1 MTRCTTLYNDSF
13 FKTRIAINL
22 KGVEVALDEFEWSK
36 CLEVALNEFESRR
49 GYCSP
54 WICMLW
60 MLLSMNLNG
69 VDVSSRRRIAIN
81 LKGVGV
87 VLDEFEWRDWGL
99 ISMNLNDVVLLL
111 SLCCFIR
118 RFNLAFGWTPYHF
131 FTTVRTQDIDD
142 LIKSYIIPFVFL
154 LPV

>member
-1 MTRCTTLYNDSF
+1 
-13 FKTRIAINL
+13 
-22 KGVEVALDEFEWSK
+22 
-36 CLEVALNEFESRR
+36 
-49 GYCSP
+49 
-54 WICMLW
+54 MLW

-99 ISMNLNDVVLLL
+99 ISMNLDDVALLL

-118 RFNLAFGWTPYHF
+118 RFNLAFG
-131 FTTVRTQDIDD
+131 
-142 LIKSYIIPFVFL
+142 
-154 LPV
+154 